1 MSKVAA
7 VWRKEFRG
15 FWQSPVAY
23 IVTNVFLVVL
33 TWMFFLGFFLQGQAD
48 TRALFGPLPWF
59 FLFLAPALTMR
70 MWAEERKTG
79 TIELL
84 MTMPVRE
91 WEAVLGKFLAAFS
104 LLASIVLLTLPLTF
118 SVAGVS
124 QNGLD
129 WGQVFTSY
137 LGVLLMGAAYIA
149 IGSWVSSFSG
159 NQIVAFILAMA
170 VIFAFLIVGL
180 ILPQILPGFM
190 ATPLTQLGLANHYQS
205 IARGVIDTRDLLY
218 YASMI
223 FLFLYLTVRAVEA
236 RKWS

>member
-1 MSKVAA
+1 MNKVGAI
-7 VWRKEFRG
+7 WRKEFRA
-15 FWQSPVAY
+15 FWASPVGY
-23 IVTNVFLVVL
+23 VVTDVFLVVL
-33 TWMFFLGFFLQGQAD
+33 SWLFFLGFFIQGDAN
-48 TRALFGPLPWF
+48 TRGLFGPLPWF

-91 WEAVLGKFLAAFS
+91 WDAVLGKFLASFS
-104 LLASIVLLTLPLTF
+104 LLASIVLLTLPITL

-137 LGVLLMGAAYIA
+137 LGVLLMGAACLA
-149 IGSWVSSFSG
+149 IGCWVSSFSG
-159 NQIVAFILAMA
+159 NQIVAFILGMG
-170 VIFAFLIVGL
+170 VIFLFIIVGL
-180 ILPQILPGFM
+180 VLPQFMPGFL

-205 IARGVIDTRDLLY
+205 ISRGVIDSRDLLY

-223 FLFLYLTVRAVEA
+223 FLFLYLTVRSVES